1 MVVVDYLL
9 WLWLWRFMGLDVVS
23 MYVCVFLLVVAD
35 VGSRWHGGGS
45 VLLCF
50 FGGFF
55 NGLLCGGVVLAW
67 LCRGWHGGG
76 MVVVIMVV
84 VAVAGRWLVG
94 LLGGE

>member
-1 MVVVDYLL
+1 
-9 WLWLWRFMGLDVVS
+9 MGLDVVS

-55 NGLLCGGVVLAW
+55 NGLLCASVVLAW
-67 LCRGWHGGG
+67 LCHGWHGGG
-76 MVVVIMVV
+76 YYGCGGNCWPM
-84 VAVAGRWLVG
+84 AGGFVG
-94 LLGGE
+94 M

>member
-55 NGLLCGGVVLAW
+55 NGLLCAGVVLAW
-67 LCRGWHGGG
+67 LCMVG
-76 MVVVIMVV
+76 M
-84 VAVAGRWLVG
+84 AVAWWWLLWLWWQ
-94 LLGGE
+94 LLADGW

>member
-1 MVVVDYLL
+1 M
-9 WLWLWRFMGLDVVS
+9 
-23 MYVCVFLLVVAD
+23 
-35 VGSRWHGGGS
+35 
-45 VLLCF
+45 LLCF
-50 FGGFF
+50 FGGIF

-94 LLGGE
+94 LLGCE